1 MTYTTAYIIIG
12 TLMGIALSMI
22 FHIIYRNHQ
31 EREAMIRTMERN
43 IKLMQMNIS
52 AMECRLQKHA
62 HTIQQIRK
70 EHDNER
76 LNQTITTETQAD

>member
-12 TLMGIALSMI
+12 ILMGIALSMI
-22 FHIIYRNHQ
+22 SHIIYRNHQ

-52 AMECRLQKHA
+52 TMECRLQKHA
-62 HTIQQIRK
+62 NTIQQIRK
-70 EHDNER
+70 EHNDGR
-76 LNQTITTETQAD
+76 TINIPADETEAD